1 MIILINAL
9 GITDSGGITVFQK
22 VLQEFSSRKDNKYYF
37 ICNKGDGTIELAR
50 QFQGLKCFHFVFL
63 NRGFFR
69 RLYYEFFLF
78 PLMLKKHNVDLVY
91 NFSGSSQ
98 RFLFSNVSQVLKI
111 QNLLFYSRA
120 LDICYLDNK
129 KYFLWVRQIFLK
141 RIIYK
146 YMLSRVKNI
155 EIQSKHVKNYLS
167 DYINI
172 KNKKFYIK
180 SDIDVSDSA
189 FYAPRQ
195 YNFSKKIK
203 FLYIVGPHFEIL
215 HKNLQDFINAMLNLT
230 ELGVDFEI
238 NITLTNDQLNN
249 SKVWD
254 ASLNSKTNF
263 LGYVSDQEKLT
274 KLFCNNTILISTSI
288 IETLGLHVIEGI
300 KNGVVTIV
308 PNEPYASEVYGENM
322 FRYELFN
329 MDSLVSVILSVINY
343 KESYSEKILT
353 IQDDLRK
360 SEISKIDSILNI
372 FDEVINVQK

>member
-1 MIILINAL
+1 VIILINAL

-37 ICNKGDGTIELAR
+37 ICNKGDGTIGLAR
-50 QFQGLKCFHFVFL
+50 QFQGLKYFHFVFL

-78 PLMLKKHNVDLVY
+78 PLMLKKYNVDLVY

-146 YMLSRVKNI
+146 YMLNRVKNI

-172 KNKKFYIK
+172 KNKEFYIK
-180 SDIDVSDSA
+180 SDINVSDSA

-203 FLYIVGPHFEIL
+203 FVYIVGPHFESL

-249 SKVWD
+249 SKIWD

-263 LGYVSDQEKLT
+263 LGYVSDHERLT

-329 MDSLVSVILSVINY
+329 TDSLVSVILSVINY

>member
-98 RFLFSNVSQVLKI
+98 RFLFSNVSQVIKI

>member
-1 MIILINAL
+1 MIILINDL
-9 GITDSGGITVFQK
+9 GITDSGGISVFQK

-37 ICNKGDGTIELAR
+37 ICNKGDGTIGLAR
-50 QFQGLKCFHFVFL
+50 QFKGLKNFHFVFL
-63 NRGFFR
+63 NRGIFR
-69 RLYYEFFLF
+69 RIYYEFLLF

-111 QNLLFYSRA
+111 HNLLFYSRA
-120 LDICYLDNK
+120 LDIFYLDNK
-129 KYFLWVRQIFLK
+129 KYFLWFRQIFLK
-141 RIIYK
+141 RIIFK
-146 YMLSRVKNI
+146 YMLNRVKNI

-172 KNKKFYIK
+172 KNKEFYIK
-180 SDIDVSDSA
+180 SDINVSDSA
-189 FYAPRQ
+189 FNPPRQ
-195 YNFSKKIK
+195 YDFSKKIK
-203 FLYIVGPHFEIL
+203 FVYIVGPHFESL

-329 MDSLVSVILSVINY
+329 IESLVSVILSVINY
-343 KESYSEKILT
+343 KGSYSEKILT
-353 IQDDLRK
+353 IKDDLRK